1 MITLLLIVV
10 TLVAMAVLAMR
21 QAPLWQWA
29 LAAAVIGLLSRLGWG
44 GAPFAGDVSGLIEV
58 FLPGAILG
66 LLCIPDVRML
76 VLTGPAYSFVKSILP
91 RVSRTEQEALDAGT
105 VGWDA
110 ELFSGR
116 PDWEKLLSIRKPTL
130 TAEEQAFLD
139 GPVNEVCAMIDD
151 WDVRH
156 NRADL
161 PPEVWDYLKA
171 HGFLGMLIGK
181 QYGGLG
187 FSAQAQSQV
196 VSKIASRS
204 VAAGITVMVPNSLG
218 PGELLEKYGTPA
230 QKEQYLHRL
239 AVGDEVP
246 CFALT
251 GPYAGSDAASM
262 RDVGVV
268 TYDMYNGKK
277 TLGVKVSWD
286 KRYITLAP
294 VATLI
299 GLAFHLHDPDHLIGD
314 IENIG
319 ITLALIPAD
328 FPGVEIGRRHYP
340 ARAAFMNGPIRGRN
354 VFIPMDFLIGGLDY
368 AGQGWRMLME
378 CLSTGRAI
386 SLPAIGTV
394 SIKHALRVTSA
405 YARIR
410 RQFGIAVGI
419 MEGVAAPLSRLV
431 RSAYT
436 FEAARGL
443 TASMVD
449 EGQRPAV
456 ISALLKYRTTD
467 AMRDRMNDALDIHGG
482 RAVQDGPS
490 NYLFSGYMTTPVAIT
505 VEGAN
510 ILTRSLITFAQ
521 GALRAHPYLY
531 REIEAVQEPDRRIG
545 IARFDRAFGGHVSY
559 MLRNMAGSFLHG
571 LTLGR
576 FASTPVNHEMARWY
590 RQLARYSQSFALVGD
605 WTVAF
610 LGGDLKRKQ
619 QLAGRLADILSDLYL
634 LSAVLKRYQD
644 EGRIKEDVP
653 LVDAIARD
661 HLYAIEQSF
670 AAVFANFPNPLLRWL
685 MRILVFPLGRHQK
698 PASDRETYRLARAV
712 LRPGTFRD
720 RLTIGTYVSM
730 DPKDVTGVL
739 EDALVKVTRAE
750 EIESKFVR
758 AIKKG
763 IVERR
768 LDRDA
773 ITDAVDAGVLTESEA
788 AVLRLADQATDRV
801 IRVDDFD
808 PDELAARQLSGRRH
822 ESGRAAE

>member
-1 MITLLLIVV
+1 MFALAVIVIGV
-10 TLVAMAVLAMR
+10 VGFFALAMR
-21 QAPLWQWA
+21 RAPLWGWA
-29 LAAAVIGLLSRLGWG
+29 LGLAVLGVLAQIGPGGLSTSLPGWILALIPAIVVGLLAVTPIRRTVV
-44 GAPFAGDVSGLIEV
+44 A
-58 FLPGAILG
+58 
-66 LLCIPDVRML
+66 
-76 VLTGPAYSFVKSILP
+76 GPAYGLVKSILP

-105 VGWDA
+105 IGWDA

-116 PDWEKLLSIRKPTL
+116 PRWDKLLGIRKVTL
-130 TAEEQAFLD
+130 TEEEQAFLD
-139 GPVNEVCAMIDD
+139 GPVNTVCAMIDD

-161 PPEVWDYLKA
+161 SPEVWAYLKA
-171 HGFLGMLIGK
+171 EGFLGMLIGK
-181 QYGGLG
+181 EWGGLG

-196 VSKIASRS
+196 VSKVASRS

-218 PGELLEKYGTPA
+218 PGELLEKYGTPE
-230 QKEQYLHRL
+230 QKEKYLRRL
-239 AVGDEVP
+239 ARGLEVP

-262 RDVGVV
+262 RDVGTVCYEMV
-268 TYDMYNGKK
+268 EGKK
-277 TLGVKVSWD
+277 TLGVRLSWD

-294 VATLI
+294 VATLV
-299 GLAFHLHDPDHLIGD
+299 GLAFHLHDPEHLLGET
-314 IENIG
+314 ENIG

-328 FPGVEIGRRHYP
+328 FPGVEIGRRHFP
-340 ARAAFMNGPIRGRN
+340 ARAAFMNGPIKGHN
-354 VFIPMDFLIGGLDY
+354 VFIPIDFLIGGVDY
-368 AGQGWRMLME
+368 VGQGWRMLME

-394 SIKHALRVTSA
+394 SIKYALRVTSA

-419 MEGVAAPLSRLV
+419 MEGVAEPLSRLV

-449 EGQRPAV
+449 EGQKPAV

-467 AMRDRMNDALDIHGG
+467 AMRDRVNDALDIHGG

-490 NYLFSGYMTTPVAIT
+490 NYLFAGYMTTPVAIT

-531 REIEAVQEPDRRIG
+531 AEIEAVRDSDRRRG
-545 IARFDRAFGGHVSY
+545 VAAFDTAFGGHVSF
-559 MLRNMAGSFLHG
+559 MLRNMTGSFLHA
-571 LTLGR
+571 LTFGR
-576 FASTPVNHEMARWY
+576 FASTPVTHEMARWY
-590 RQLARYSQSFALVGD
+590 RQLARYAQSFALVGD

-619 QLAGRLADILSDLYL
+619 RLAGRMADILSDLYL
-634 LSAVLKRYQD
+634 LSAVLKRYED
-644 EGRIKEDVP
+644 EGRLKEDAP
-653 LVDAIARD
+653 LVNAIARD
-661 HLYAIEQSF
+661 ELFAIEQSF
-670 AAVFANFPNPLLRWL
+670 SAVFANFPNRPLSWL
-685 MRILVFPLGRHQK
+685 MRLLVFPLGRRQK
-698 PASDRETYRLARAV
+698 PASDRVTYRLARAV
-712 LRPGTFRD
+712 LRPGAFRD

-730 DPKDVTGVL
+730 DPNDVTGVL
-739 EDALVKVTRAE
+739 EDALIKVTRAE
-750 EIESKFVR
+750 EIEGRFVR
-758 AIKKG
+758 AVKKG

-773 ITDAVDAGVLTESEA
+773 ITDAVTAGVLDETDA

-808 PDELAARQLSGRRH
+808 PDELAARQLSGRDATR
-822 ESGRAAE
+822 GRAAE